1 MASSNLEE
9 DQPERPEPSQIARDR
24 SLKETNS
31 KYKTRET
38 SDVVFGLVLCFL
50 FLIKPKVRKSGIIFK
65 SEHNFEHNLE
75 KIGHC

>member
-50 FLIKPKVRKSGIIFK
+50 FSSTKNKQK
-65 SEHNFEHNLE
+65 FENNLE
-75 KIGHC
+75 KNSGTTNSIICYFY